1 MSLPKLPDLPDDP
14 SPTIPMPAWGDYET
28 TLRERR
34 PGDDVEPSG
43 WALVVYAGAALG
55 RVFGLHP
62 GDNLVGRTPNV
73 HIPLVDDE
81 VSRNHAVVR
90 LLERDGHEAHILL
103 EDLGST
109 NGTLVNGRALR
120 GTVELAVGD
129 RVAFGRHV
137 LKLVAMDA
145 LERAFHQTLLD
156 QSTRD
161 PLTGLGNRA
170 STLMDLQNRFELS
183 RRHER
188 PLSVVMVDLDHFKRI
203 NDQFGHGAGDATLQQ
218 FGELVRQQLRSSD
231 LAGRIG
237 GEEFLLVLPETELAG
252 AALLAQRLREA
263 VASTPVPLP
272 DGPLTVT
279 ASFGVAER
287 SPRDREAGDLM
298 GRADASL
305 YRAKHLGR
313 NRIELAGG
321 GS

>member
-1 MSLPKLPDLPDDP
+1 MPLPEFPEDH
-14 SPTIPMPAWGDYET
+14 SPTIPIPAWGDFET
-28 TLRERR
+28 TLRERK
-34 PGDDVEPSG
+34 PGDDVEPSA

-55 RVFGLHP
+55 RVFALRS
-62 GDNLVGRTPNV
+62 GDNVVGRAPTV

-81 VSRNHAVVR
+81 VSRSHAVVR
-90 LLERDGHEAHILL
+90 LLEREGGDTHLLL
-103 EDLGST
+103 EDLDST
-109 NGTLVNGRALR
+109 NGTVVNGRSLR
-120 GTVELAVGD
+120 GVAELQAGD
-129 RVAFGRHV
+129 RLTFGRHV

-161 PLTGLGNRA
+161 ALTGLGNRVT
-170 STLMDLQNRFELS
+170 TLGELQNRFDLS

-203 NDQFGHGAGDATLQQ
+203 NDQFGHGAGDQTLQL
-218 FGELVRQQLRSSD
+218 FGELVRQKLRSSD

-252 AALLAQRLREA
+252 AALLAQRLRES
-263 VASTPVPLP
+263 VAATPVPLGE
-272 DGPLTVT
+272 GPLTVT

-287 SPRDREAGDLM
+287 NPKDREAGDLL
-298 GRADASL
+298 GRADAAL

-313 NRIELAGG
+313 NRIELAGA
-321 GS
+321 

>member
-1 MSLPKLPDLPDDP
+1 MPLPELPEDH
-14 SPTIPMPAWGDYET
+14 SPTIPIPAWGDFET
-28 TLRERR
+28 TLRERK
-34 PGDDVEPSG
+34 PGDEIEPSG

-55 RVFGLHP
+55 RVFALLN
-62 GDNLVGRTPNV
+62 GDNIVGRAPSV
-73 HIPLVDDE
+73 HIPLIDDE

-90 LLERDGHEAHILL
+90 LLEQPGGSVRLLL

-109 NGTLVNGRALR
+109 NGTLVNGRTLR
-120 GTVELAVGD
+120 GVAELAAGD
-129 RVAFGRHV
+129 RITFGRHV

-161 PLTGLGNRA
+161 ALTGLGNRVT
-170 STLMDLQNRFELS
+170 TLGELQNRFDLS

-203 NDQFGHGAGDATLQQ
+203 NDQFGHGAGDQTLQL
-218 FGELVRQQLRSSD
+218 FGELVRQKLRSSD

-263 VASTPVPLP
+263 VAGTPVPL
-272 DGPLTVT
+272 GEGELSVT

-287 SPRDREAGDLM
+287 NLRDREAGDLL
-298 GRADASL
+298 GRADAAL
-305 YRAKHLGR
+305 YRAKHQGR
-313 NRIELAGG
+313 NRIELAGA
-321 GS
+321 